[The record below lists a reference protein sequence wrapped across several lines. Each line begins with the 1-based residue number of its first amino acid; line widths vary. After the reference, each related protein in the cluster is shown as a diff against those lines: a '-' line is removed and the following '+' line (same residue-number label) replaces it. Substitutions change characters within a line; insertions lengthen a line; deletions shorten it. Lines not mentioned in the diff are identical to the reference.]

1 MAGTKPG
8 VTACR
13 GQGPRRGGRAGRA
26 WEGRA
31 VAVRGDQVAADE
43 LGAPDLGGEGPVA
56 AGREALPQPSRGLA
70 APGASADLP
79 PWVWGG

>member
-1 MAGTKPG
+1 M
-8 VTACR
+8 
-13 GQGPRRGGRAGRA
+13 
-26 WEGRA
+26 
-31 VAVRGDQVAADE
+31 AVRGDQVAADE

-79 PWVWGG
+79 LWVWGG

>member
-8 VTACR
+8 ATAYR
-13 GQGPRRGGRAGRA
+13 GQGPRRGGQAGWA

-43 LGAPDLGGEGPVA
+43 LGAPDLGGEG
-56 AGREALPQPSRGLA
+56 EALPQPSRGRA

-79 PWVWGG
+79 LWVWGG